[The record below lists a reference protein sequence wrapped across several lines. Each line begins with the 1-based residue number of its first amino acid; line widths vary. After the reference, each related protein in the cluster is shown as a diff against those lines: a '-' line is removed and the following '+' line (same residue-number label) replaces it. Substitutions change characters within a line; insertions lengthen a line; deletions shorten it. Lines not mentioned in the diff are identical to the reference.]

1 MVWAGLGWGGG
12 GGGVVVSDFFFLRE
26 SILEGWGDFSIN

>member
-1 MVWAGLGWGGG
+1 MVWAGLGWGG